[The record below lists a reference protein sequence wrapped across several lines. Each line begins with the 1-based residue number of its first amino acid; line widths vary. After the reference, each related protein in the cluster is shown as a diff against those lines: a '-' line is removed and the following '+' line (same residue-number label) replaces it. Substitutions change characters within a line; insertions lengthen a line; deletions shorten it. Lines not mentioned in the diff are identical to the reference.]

1 MKIATLVRQAG
12 CLSRATLQ
20 ALTRRRIVFNLMDP
34 ATFWLNVTNI
44 ALGLGVLI
52 CCLILAQSVWQ
63 DVAERLRSRSPV
75 NVKQDSHT
83 LLVPELGFT
92 MADGGEKL
100 KPRPGEPAVKGNAGK
115 K

>member
-1 MKIATLVRQAG
+1 
-12 CLSRATLQ
+12 
-20 ALTRRRIVFNLMDP
+20 VFNLMDP

-52 CCLILAQSVWQ
+52 CCLILVHSVWQ
-63 DVAERLRSRSPV
+63 DVAEKLSSRSAV

-92 MADGGEKL
+92 MADGGEKI
-100 KPRPGEPAVKGNAGK
+100 KPRPGDPEVKRQAAKN
-115 K
+115 